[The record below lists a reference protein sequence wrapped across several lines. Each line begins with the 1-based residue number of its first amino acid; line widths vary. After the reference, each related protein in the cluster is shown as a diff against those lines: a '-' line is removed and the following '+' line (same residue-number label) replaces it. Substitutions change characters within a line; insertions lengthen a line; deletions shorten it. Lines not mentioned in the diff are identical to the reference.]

1 MSDEVINDTEVSS
14 VSAGAE
20 ALEACEKAYADMT
33 ATEVRLGFGDCHA
46 DWRAPLAKVAI
57 FKAAEEEA
65 AKTTAADKATN
76 YAYVPEGEELTPVE
90 AKDKAGTFHD
100 ATEDKKEML
109 KKFYP
114 EVYKERYP
122 EEGSESQSEE
132 SSD

>member
-1 MSDEVINDTEVSS
+1 MSDEVMTNTTD

-57 FKAAEEEA
+57 FKAAEEAA
-65 AKTTAADKATN
+65 AKTAEADKATN

-90 AKDKAGTFHD
+90 AKEKAGTFHD
-100 ATEDKKEML
+100 ATEDKKKML
-109 KKFYP
+109 KEFYP
-114 EVYKERYP
+114 EVYAERYP

-132 SSD
+132 GNG